1 MTTHVLRERDWVVEH
16 LNIAPAT
23 LDSLVGDR
31 LIIELS
37 QDGERVYP
45 QVQFSEDGL
54 DAVFLAA
61 LGSFKKTSFTG
72 DEIWSFLGI
81 PMPTEDP
88 QGGESILDYLT
99 RTRDFQRVGF
109 ALSYLIDLHWLSDAS
124 TARTDWGTPE
134 DPSRDFSY
142 KPQRRGGNH
151 GS

>member
-1 MTTHVLRERDWVVEH
+1 MITHELRERDWVVEH

-31 LIIELS
+31 LIIELL
-37 QDGERVYP
+37 QNGERVYP
-45 QVQFSEDGL
+45 QAQFSEDGL

-72 DEIWSFLGI
+72 DEIWSFLGE
-81 PMPTEDP
+81 PMPTEEP
-88 QGGESILDYLT
+88 QGNEPILSYLT

-109 ALSYLIDLHWLSDAS
+109 ALSYLIDLHWLADGSA
-124 TARTDWGTPE
+124 ARTDWGTLE
-134 DPSRDFSY
+134 DPSRDLSY

-151 GS
+151 GA